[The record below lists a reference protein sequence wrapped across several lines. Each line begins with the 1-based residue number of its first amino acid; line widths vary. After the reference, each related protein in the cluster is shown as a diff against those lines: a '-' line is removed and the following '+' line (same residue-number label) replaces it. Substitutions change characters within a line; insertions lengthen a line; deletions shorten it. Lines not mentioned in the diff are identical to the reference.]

1 MRRDSVNIRKN
12 IQPPDDFDE
21 IDRHDRK
28 AIGDLGERLCE
39 NYYISRGYTILER
52 NYRTRRGE
60 IDRIAA
66 RGDHLIFIEVKA
78 RSGDLYG
85 YAQEFVDR
93 RKRERLRYS
102 AKHFLAHRKQEGLAQ
117 FSFFSFDVVE
127 IDIGKRQIHCIPD
140 AFSMEENA

>member
-1 MRRDSVNIRKN
+1 MNIMKK
-12 IQPPDDFDE
+12 IPISDDFAE

-28 AIGDLGERLCE
+28 AIGDLGERICE

-78 RSGDLYG
+78 RSGNLYG

-102 AKHFLAHRKQEGLAQ
+102 AKHFLAHRKRESLAH

-127 IDIGKRQIHCIPD
+127 IDIENRRIHCIPD
-140 AFSMEENA
+140 AFSMEDNA